1 MEMRLKKVKYQL
13 QCIDKKGALSIRFN
27 KLRNLAIT
35 DSIRVIQIKTLRFS
49 NANTWIRHQ
58 FNHAL
63 AKSHQSINQSINLL
77 MSPNAKV
84 EEINQRNVLLQ
95 RKRRRI
101 WTFLHLQKQE
111 T

>member
-35 DSIRVIQIKTLRFS
+35 DSIRVIQIKTLKFS

-63 AKSHQSINQSINLL
+63 AKSHQSINQSINQPTYV
-77 MSPNAKV
+77 S
-84 EEINQRNVLLQ
+84 
-95 RKRRRI
+95 
-101 WTFLHLQKQE
+101 
-111 T
+111 